1 MNRPEDRPMSD
12 MPNSD
17 TLTPL
22 ICDLLEW
29 LAREPR
35 THAEVMDGWRT
46 SCPRLPV
53 WEEATDNGLVARR
66 GAFVDVTDRGRAF
79 LARRH

>member
-1 MNRPEDRPMSD
+1 MMT
-12 MPNSD
+12 D

-29 LAREPR
+29 LDRAPR
-35 THAEVMDGWRT
+35 SRAEVMESWKT

-53 WEEATDNGLVARR
+53 WEEATDNGYVARE
-66 GAFVDVTDRGRAF
+66 GARVVLTDRGRAF
-79 LARRH
+79 LARRP